1 MRNQT
6 SSFPAGEAE
15 GKQEEEVQRT
25 QEENRRG
32 GQRRREVQGGHVLT
46 QVCALKHVTHQCSA
60 HSRLA
65 VDSTQAEQ

>member
-15 GKQEEEVQRT
+15 GKQEEVQRT

-32 GQRRREVQGGHVLT
+32 RQRRREVQGGHVLT
-46 QVCALKHVTHQCSA
+46 QVCALKHGTHQCSA
-60 HSRLA
+60 HSRLS